1 MKKSDRSGYGKPQ
14 FNQNWSPVK
23 MHKRR
28 IVVGIHIIVP
38 VLIMFT
44 LVILSFSN
52 IVYDAG
58 SLNSMNLIIE
68 SLILYYPILFFVQGL
83 VCALLKANILL
94 SLGISLA
101 AYMVIMFMWL
111 NSSGLIYILVYVL
124 MGFLGYSLVLLVKK
138 VMKQ

>member
-1 MKKSDRSGYGKPQ
+1 
-14 FNQNWSPVK
+14 